1 MRRRLLGCGHSE
13 RQGAHSQ
20 VRPRAEL
27 QEKSKVVGDV
37 GAGTGWAGEGR
48 RALTG
53 SDSVQCVERL
63 SVENKKRGL
72 LGQCDWILL
81 QVGMPAN
88 NLIINL
94 KLMTL
99 LQWPGFSG
107 HALLPGQ
114 GLESAD
120 TCVCQG

>member
-1 MRRRLLGCGHSE
+1 MCGLSE
-13 RQGAHSQ
+13 REKQGASSQ

-27 QEKSKVVGDV
+27 QEWSKAVGDV
-37 GAGTGWAGEGR
+37 GAGAGWTGEGWR
-48 RALTG
+48 SLTG
-53 SDSVQCVERL
+53 SDSAE
-63 SVENKKRGL
+63 SKTRGL

-88 NLIINL
+88 NLVINL

-107 HALLPGQ
+107 HILLPGQ
-114 GLESAD
+114 GLESAN